1 MERRKFIFNS
11 VGLSL
16 LAWASSR
23 SWAAMD
29 HAAHKGQNMGDSPQV
44 LKTVNEMP
52 LLLQAALPAGRQHQA
67 LSSLKNQS
75 TQNNQLLA
83 TLIAAEHEVEL
94 VAGQKTPMWLYNGQV
109 PGPLI
114 EAFEGDEV
122 EIRFVN
128 QLTQASTIHWH
139 GLPVPPEQDGNPHDA
154 VLAGGERTYRF
165 KLPKDSAG
173 TYWYHP
179 HPHGDTPEQV
189 YRGLAGLFIV
199 RSKSDPLAAFAEQ
212 HLVISDLKLDASA
225 QIPDNTA
232 NDWMNGRE
240 GQFVLVNGQRE
251 PVVTIAGRQRLRI
264 WNACS
269 ARYLRLAIPGQ
280 KLTLVATD
288 GGLLEKPVLKNE
300 ILLVPGQRIEIIVG
314 DGKATSTQLKAL
326 AYDREKMGNV
336 APEEDRVLA
345 QLNFTSGATPAI
357 PTQLRKIADFGRAT
371 SLKKVEFSETMS
383 MDNGVHSMAFLVNG
397 KSFDMNRVDLTS
409 KVGEVEVWEI
419 FNNSHM
425 DHPFHIHGTQFIVL
439 DSKLDGKRRN
449 APYRALH
456 DTINLRPYETV
467 RIKTVQHDKGLRMFH
482 CHILEHEGQGMM
494 AQLLVK

>member
-1 MERRKFIFNS
+1 M
-11 VGLSL
+11 
-16 LAWASSR
+16 
-23 SWAAMD
+23 
-29 HAAHKGQNMGDSPQV
+29 
-44 LKTVNEMP
+44 
-52 LLLQAALPAGRQHQA
+52 
-67 LSSLKNQS
+67 
-75 TQNNQLLA
+75 
-83 TLIAAEHEVEL
+83 
-94 VAGQKTPMWLYNGQV
+94 
-109 PGPLI
+109 
-114 EAFEGDEV
+114 
-122 EIRFVN
+122 
-128 QLTQASTIHWH
+128 
-139 GLPVPPEQDGNPHDA
+139 
-154 VLAGGERTYRF
+154 
-165 KLPKDSAG
+165 
-173 TYWYHP
+173 
-179 HPHGDTPEQV
+179 
-189 YRGLAGLFIV
+189 
-199 RSKSDPLAAFAEQ
+199 
-212 HLVISDLKLDASA
+212 KLDANA

-240 GQFVLVNGQRE
+240 GQFVLINGQRE
-251 PVVTIAGRQRLRI
+251 PQITIAGRQRLRI

-280 KLTLVATD
+280 KLTLVGTD
-288 GGLLEKPVLKNE
+288 GGLLEKPVLKDD

-314 DGKATSTQLKAL
+314 DGKTGITQFKAL
-326 AYDREKMGNV
+326 AYNREKMGNV
-336 APEEDRVLA
+336 TPEVDRVLA
-345 QLNFTSGATPAI
+345 QLNFTNGPTPAI
-357 PTQLRKIADFGRAT
+357 PAQLRKIADFMNGRRAT
-371 SLKKVEFSETMS
+371 ALKKVEFSETMG

>member
-1 MERRKFIFNS
+1 MNRRQFLTAS
-11 VGLSL
+11 AGMGAMSWLST
-16 LAWASSR
+16 

-29 HAAHKGQNMGDSPQV
+29 HSQHGGGAMPQV
-44 LKTVNEMP
+44 MKTVANMP
-52 LLLQAALPAGRQHQA
+52 LLPESALISARAHAPLAI
-67 LSSLKNQS
+67 LSNTATAPQRFE
-75 TQNNQLLA
+75 A
-83 TLIAAEHEVEL
+83 TLTAATYEVEL
-94 VAGQKTPMWLYNGQV
+94 VAGKKTPMWLYNGQV

-122 EIRFVN
+122 EIRFIN
-128 QLTQASTIHWH
+128 QLAQASTVHWH

-154 VLAGGERTYRF
+154 VPAGGERVYRF

-212 HLVISDLKLDASA
+212 HLVISDLKLDANA

-288 GGLLEKPVLKNE
+288 GGLLEKPVLKDE
-300 ILLVPGQRIEIIVG
+300 ILLVPGQRIEVIVG
-314 DGKATSTQLKAL
+314 DGKTASTQLKAL
-326 AYDREKMGNV
+326 AYDREKMGKV
-336 APEEDRVLA
+336 APEVDRIVA
-345 QLNFTSGATPAI
+345 QLNFTSGATPTI
-357 PTQLRKIADFGRAT
+357 PAQLRKIADFGRAT
-371 SLKKVEFSETMS
+371 ALKKVEFSETMS

>member
-1 MERRKFIFNS
+1 MDRRQFLTIS
-11 VGLSL
+11 AGLGAMSWISTKPV
-16 LAWASSR
+16 WAEI
-23 SWAAMD
+23 D
-29 HAAHKGQNMGDSPQV
+29 HAQHASGAIAQA
-44 LKTVNEMP
+44 LKTVTDMP
-52 LLLQAALPAGRQHQA
+52 LLPE
-67 LSSLKNQS
+67 SSLPTGLAHAPLTILRS
-75 TQNNQLLA
+75 TEMTSGPFAA
-83 TLIAAEHEVEL
+83 TLTAASHEVEL
-94 VAGQKTPMWLYNGQV
+94 VAGQKTPMWLYNGQA

-128 QLTQASTIHWH
+128 HLEQASTIHWH

-154 VLAGGERTYRF
+154 VPAGGERIYRF

-199 RSKSDPLAAFAEQ
+199 RSKNDPLAAFAEQ
-212 HLVISDLKLDASA
+212 HLVISDLKLDADV

-240 GQFVLVNGQRE
+240 GQFVLVNGQHK
-251 PVVTIAGRQRLRI
+251 PVVSIAGRQRLRI

-288 GGLLEKPVLKNE
+288 GGLLEKPVLKDE
-300 ILLVPGQRIEIIVG
+300 ILLVPGQRIELIVG
-314 DGKATSTQLKAL
+314 DGKAMVAQLIAL
-326 AYDREKMGNV
+326 AYNREKMGNV
-336 APEEDRVLA
+336 AAEVDRSLA
-345 QLNFTSGATPAI
+345 TLNFGEGNTPVI
-357 PTQLRKIADFGRAT
+357 PAQLRKIADFGRAT
-371 SLKKVEFSETMS
+371 ALKKVEFSETMS

-409 KVGEVEVWEI
+409 KLDEVEVWEI